1 MNQPMIWITA
11 PVLVAGSAVY
21 FSAYGFGW
29 GYRAFAISYEAV
41 HETLGARNTTDEQVH
56 VAFQLGKRQIIDAVL
71 RLESPSYEG
80 QRILLTLQSAPRSTA
95 SESQSPM
102 TGQDEEP
109 GLPQEEASRSDNA
122 SPGGSEPVHLTPD
135 A

>member
-1 MNQPMIWITA
+1 MNQPTIWITA
-11 PVLVAGSAVY
+11 PFLVAGSAVY

-41 HETLGARNTTDEQVH
+41 YESLGARNTTDEQVH

-71 RLESPSYEG
+71 RHESPPYDG
-80 QRILLTLQSAPRSTA
+80 QRILLSLENSPRSTA
-95 SESQSPM
+95 SEAQLPV
-102 TGQDEEP
+102 TDNGEP
-109 GLPQEEASRSDNA
+109 GVAPEEASPSDNV
-122 SPGGSEPVHLTPD
+122 SHGDPEPINITHD